1 MNAEPDPR
9 TLTPNGPNAGTP
21 ALAFRIVLSDGPGTS
36 AEASAARRRAHPGP
50 VQVTHRVRVLVPGKH
65 FPNLTAAEQAD
76 FYFGTAVEH
85 KERHS
90 QKGVPWRESYAGGTG
105 GPVEGSHGG
114 CIERQCSLVAD
125 AYGIHACLS
134 AHRPLAPTEGVVS
147 AHLSWTLTDPS
158 CDCQNWRFDSSNI
171 RCKTLVECLY
181 VVGCLWN
188 ALLKIC
194 FRLFDLICNNHFW
207 GHIQVHCQF
216 PPHPALLFP
225 MQPKACTSSASA
237 LSTQSEG
244 LHCYSQC
251 GQQPV
256 L

>member
-105 GPVEGSHGG
+105 GPMEGSH
-114 CIERQCSLVAD
+114 L
-125 AYGIHACLS
+125 
-134 AHRPLAPTEGVVS
+134 P
-147 AHLSWTLTDPS
+147 
-158 CDCQNWRFDSSNI
+158 WR
-171 RCKTLVECLY
+171 
-181 VVGCLWN
+181 
-188 ALLKIC
+188 
-194 FRLFDLICNNHFW
+194 
-207 GHIQVHCQF
+207 VH
-216 PPHPALLFP
+216 
-225 MQPKACTSSASA
+225 
-237 LSTQSEG
+237 
-244 LHCYSQC
+244 
-251 GQQPV
+251 
-256 L
+256 